1 VDNIPRLL
9 KAFVITGGVA
19 LVAGTALLVVLILT
33 RPGGERHAAQ
43 REPTTLALPKG
54 ARVEQMVADGQRL
67 MLLGAGASGRQFLLV
82 IDPLSGERLSLLWL
96 EPED

>member
-9 KAFVITGGVA
+9 KAFVIAGGAA
-19 LVAGTALLVVLILT
+19 LLVGSALLVVLVLT
-33 RPGGERHAAQ
+33 RAGAERRPA
-43 REPTTLALPKG
+43 RVEPATLALPRG